1 MSDRMMFRLDN
12 RLANLEEEMDREK
25 RELQRWVTTLTPQTA
40 HLALSSAAA
49 YANLASKVMLLQAI
63 KGTPE

>member
-1 MSDRMMFRLDN
+1 MMFRLDN

-25 RELQRWVTTLTPQTA
+25 RALQRWVTNLTPQTA

-49 YANLASKVMLLQAI
+49 YANLASKVMLLRSI
-63 KGTPE
+63 RGSYG